1 VRRRHFHHLLFIAL
15 SFLDRTEEPCA
26 EADVPLTRQLREGI
40 NYEEIILRKPA
51 DTSVA
56 FDKRMAGYST
66 FPTADVL
73 PSMWNSFVVAF
84 GALIFANFTNLAGMV
99 DGIVSAIE
107 YFELSPVGVVLA
119 MCVIYLLLGCVFDS
133 LAMLLLTIP
142 IFVAVIE
149 PMGVDLIWF
158 GIVAII
164 IVEIGLI
171 TPPIGMN
178 VFVVKTVLADVRIWA
193 IFAGVWPFVVASLIG
208 LAMSIAMPEIAL
220 LLPGLMG

>member
-1 VRRRHFHHLLFIAL
+1 MI
-15 SFLDRTEEPCA
+15 
-26 EADVPLTRQLREGI
+26 
-40 NYEEIILRKPA
+40 
-51 DTSVA
+51 
-56 FDKRMAGYST
+56 
-66 FPTADVL
+66 
-73 PSMWNSFVVAF
+73 FVVAF

-208 LAMSIAMPEIAL
+208 LALIIAVPEIAL

>member
-1 VRRRHFHHLLFIAL
+1 
-15 SFLDRTEEPCA
+15 
-26 EADVPLTRQLREGI
+26 
-40 NYEEIILRKPA
+40 
-51 DTSVA
+51 
-56 FDKRMAGYST
+56 M
-66 FPTADVL
+66 
-73 PSMWNSFVVAF
+73 
-84 GALIFANFTNLAGMV
+84 
-99 DGIVSAIE
+99 IE

-119 MCVIYLLLGCVFDS
+119 MCAIYLLLGCVFDS

-208 LAMSIAMPEIAL
+208 LALIIAMPEIAL